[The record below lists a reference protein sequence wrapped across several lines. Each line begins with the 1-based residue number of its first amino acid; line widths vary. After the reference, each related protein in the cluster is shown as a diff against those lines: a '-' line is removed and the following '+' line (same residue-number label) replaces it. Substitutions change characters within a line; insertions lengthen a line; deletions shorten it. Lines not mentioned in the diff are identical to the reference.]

1 MTNIFRYI
9 IINVRIG
16 IRRRT
21 VTKSAVLSYD
31 DRPPIKRT
39 GLNYGR
45 KAVITAMFFKTI
57 KELIIKYKELILYCI
72 FGFLT
77 FCVDTGSFA
86 VMDLLL
92 DLDNNPVLL
101 QVCNIGATVL
111 AIIFAYIT
119 NRMFVFENTATTTK
133 GVIREMIS
141 FFSARALTLIL
152 AIVLMWLGATVMG
165 IDQVI
170 VKLVSN
176 VIVIILNYVFSK
188 LWIFNTKPK
197 DTDK

>member
-1 MTNIFRYI
+1 
-9 IINVRIG
+9 
-16 IRRRT
+16 
-21 VTKSAVLSYD
+21 
-31 DRPPIKRT
+31 
-39 GLNYGR
+39 
-45 KAVITAMFFKTI
+45 MFFKTI

-86 VMDLLL
+86 IMDLLL

-101 QVCNIGATVL
+101 QVCN
-111 AIIFAYIT
+111 IT